1 MRMQSLTTRQ
11 YCYLYGTRLCSSAT
25 VWLDFILIFST
36 LTFIFNA
43 QAQTLALAAALY
55 GVPSLIL
62 GPYIGSL
69 PDRYSPRAIIAV
81 SFCTRAIT
89 AICLLQASSLEFF
102 LLFITLK
109 GLSNLGSTPAEIV
122 LTTRLLPPESIIKNT
137 SLVSITDQTI
147 KIIAPLAAGLS
158 ISWSNSTYGFL
169 ISALISINGLI
180 FVWLLKPEITHT
192 KRRGTIK
199 NKSNLHEVLD
209 FFVAHTTAQAFL
221 LCMLI
226 QSAALGTYDSLLS
239 LFMKELS
246 LSSASFGQV
255 VSATA
260 IGGIIA
266 GLAFPKLYRRHF
278 LLCATV
284 ASSIFGVCLSI
295 VATAGLNPEIIK
307 PYSFPILFLIAG
319 FAYGLTS
326 QGFTST
332 LQLTCPSKILGTA
345 FSTARSCSISLFIVL
360 PAAGAWLAGVTST
373 ASVIMTAGLLT
384 LISAGILHIYY
395 LTHETSDVS

>member
-1 MRMQSLTTRQ
+1 MQTLATRQ
-11 YCYLYGTRLCSSAT
+11 YCYLYGIRLCSSAT

-36 LTFIFNA
+36 LTFIFDA
-43 QAQTLALAAALY
+43 EAHTLALAAALY
-55 GVPSLIL
+55 GVPSLIF

-81 SFCTRAIT
+81 SFCVRAIT
-89 AICLLQASSLEFF
+89 ATCLLLASNLELF
-102 LLFITLK
+102 LLFISLK

-122 LTTRLLPPESIIKNT
+122 LTARLLPPTSIIKNT

-158 ISWSNSTYGFL
+158 ITWSNSTYGFL
-169 ISALISINGLI
+169 ISAGISLNGLI
-180 FVWLLKPEITHT
+180 FVWLLSSQKIHAEKFGETKHKP
-192 KRRGTIK
+192 
-199 NKSNLHEVLD
+199 NLNEVLK
-209 FFVAHTTAQAFL
+209 FFASNTTAQAFL
-221 LCMLI
+221 LCMLV
-226 QSAALGTYDSLLS
+226 QSAALGIYDSLLS

-266 GLAFPKLYRRHF
+266 GLAFPQIYRRHF

-284 ASSIFGVCLSI
+284 ASSIFGVCLCV
-295 VATAGLNPEIIK
+295 VATVGLIPEIIT

-332 LQLTCPSKILGTA
+332 LQLTCPSRILGTA
-345 FSTARSCSISLFIVL
+345 FSTARSCAISLFIVL
-360 PAAGAWLAGVTST
+360 PAAGAWLAGITST

-395 LTHETSDVS
+395 LTREASDVS

>member
-1 MRMQSLTTRQ
+1 MESIRVRQ
-11 YCYLYGTRLCSSAT
+11 YFYLYGIRFCSSAT

-36 LTFIFNA
+36 LTFIFDA
-43 QAQTLALAAALY
+43 QAETLALAAALY
-55 GVPSLIL
+55 GLPSLIL

-69 PDRYSPRAIIAV
+69 PDRYSPHAIVAV
-81 SFCTRAIT
+81 SFCVRAVI
-89 AICLLQASSLEFF
+89 AIFLFQAYSLEFF
-102 LLFITLK
+102 LAFIALK

-147 KIIAPLAAGLS
+147 KIVAPLAAGLS
-158 ISWSNSTYGFL
+158 ITMSNSTYGFL
-169 ISALISINGLI
+169 ISGLTSINGLV
-180 FVWLLKPEITHT
+180 FVWLLKPNSVHKKKCNTT
-192 KRRGTIK
+192 RQ
-199 NKSNLHEVLD
+199 KSSLREVID
-209 FFVAHTTAQAFL
+209 FFVSHTTAQAFL

-239 LFMKELS
+239 LFMRELS
-246 LSSASFGQV
+246 LSSTSFGQA

-260 IGGIIA
+260 LGGIIA
-266 GLAFPKLYRRHF
+266 GFAFPKLYRRHT

-284 ASSIFGVCLSI
+284 ASSIFGVCLLT
-295 VATAGLNPEIIK
+295 VGTAGLNYALFGN
-307 PYSFPILFLIAG
+307 YSFPVLFLIAG

-332 LQLTCPSKILGTA
+332 LQLTCPSNILGTA
-345 FSTARSCSISLFIVL
+345 FSTARSCSISLFVVL

-373 ASVIMTAGLLT
+373 ASVIMTTGLIT
-384 LISAGILHIYY
+384 LISAVLLHAYY
-395 LTHETSDVS
+395 LQYEITAGS